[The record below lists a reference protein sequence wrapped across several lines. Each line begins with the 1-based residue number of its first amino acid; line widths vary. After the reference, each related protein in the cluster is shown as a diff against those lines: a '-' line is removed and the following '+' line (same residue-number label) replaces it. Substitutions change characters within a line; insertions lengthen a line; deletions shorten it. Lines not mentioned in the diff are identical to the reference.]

1 MCIILWEKRNFE
13 NFRTTTTQ
21 STTPARP
28 TSLGTYLPLKQH
40 EECGYSLAA
49 GYIVGGSLALAGE
62 FPYAVVLGK
71 LSVLSTNWKIYIF
84 HE

>member
-1 MCIILWEKRNFE
+1 MFASFSDKNWKMKWQNFY
-13 NFRTTTTQ
+13 RTTTTEA
-21 STTPARP
+21 TTPARP

-71 LSVLSTNWKIYIF
+71 
-84 HE
+84 